1 MQSDKLYGSTEARIY
16 TPPKRKLTPKTSLG
30 FAMIEYATDV
40 LKLKLY
46 PWQEWALIHL
56 FEIEGDI
63 EVKWNFR
70 FRILLLFVAR
80 QNGKTVLSKVIASFF
95 LNVLE
100 VKNVLGTS
108 LTVDKS
114 LEVLND
120 VIDLQETIPSLN
132 EEIEKVIRANGG
144 NKLILK
150 GKRTY
155 KIAALGKKAG
165 RGDSND
171 LVLLDELREHRNWE
185 SWGAPL
191 ASTNARPNAV
201 TIAQPKSIRFTFCF
215 ANNVL

>member
-30 FAMIEYATDV
+30 FAMIEYANDV

-56 FEIEGDI
+56 FEIEGDL

-108 LTVDKS
+108 LSVDKS
-114 LEVLND
+114 F
-120 VIDLQETIPSLN
+120 
-132 EEIEKVIRANGG
+132 
-144 NKLILK
+144 
-150 GKRTY
+150 Y
-155 KIAALGKKAG
+155 
-165 RGDSND
+165 
-171 LVLLDELREHRNWE
+171 
-185 SWGAPL
+185 
-191 ASTNARPNAV
+191 
-201 TIAQPKSIRFTFCF
+201 
-215 ANNVL
+215 